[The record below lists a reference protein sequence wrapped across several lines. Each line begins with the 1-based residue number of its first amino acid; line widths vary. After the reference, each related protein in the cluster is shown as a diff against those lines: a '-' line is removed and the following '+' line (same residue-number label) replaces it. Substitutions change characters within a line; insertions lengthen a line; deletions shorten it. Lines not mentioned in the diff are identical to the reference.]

1 LRISFLFNKPATKKS
16 GPAKSATAKKTDG
29 GPQSKASAAP
39 VIEDVEPSEMSLE
52 EIEEKL
58 SSVVKSETISQ
69 LKSTVWKER
78 LEAISML
85 KQEVESLTE
94 LDKSAELLVRLLC
107 AVPGWSEKNV
117 QVQQQVIEVS
127 TYIASTVNRFPK
139 RCVVL
144 CLLGMSS
151 SPCTLLSWYLALSLS
166 LALHNEL
173 QLV

>member
-1 LRISFLFNKPATKKS
+1 VAASNTGVGTSAREVMDSSSMRRSAASMLSGKKPVQAVPATKKS

-78 LEAISML
+78 LEGYQRCCVSCFVLFFAWFRIS
-85 KQEVESLTE
+85 S
-94 LDKSAELLVRLLC
+94 D
-107 AVPGWSEKNV
+107 
-117 QVQQQVIEVS
+117 
-127 TYIASTVNRFPK
+127 
-139 RCVVL
+139 L
-144 CLLGMSS
+144 CLFFLI
-151 SPCTLLSWYLALSLS
+151 
-166 LALHNEL
+166 
-173 QLV
+173 